1 MPEMSCPSPVT
12 FARCVGFEQV
22 RASRAASEW
31 STSLEAQR
39 EKWPCS
45 RCTQRLRPTTSL
57 APGRRRSVVPSQSQP
72 LTKTG
77 LAAYDVRRKLAEALL
92 QSVREMQAGQVQAA
106 RRALLAIASTN
117 PKAVLA
123 VAGR

>member
-1 MPEMSCPSPVT
+1 
-12 FARCVGFEQV
+12 
-22 RASRAASEW
+22 
-31 STSLEAQR
+31 
-39 EKWPCS
+39 
-45 RCTQRLRPTTSL
+45 
-57 APGRRRSVVPSQSQP
+57 VPSRSQP